1 MVKSI
6 FEIPSQVK
14 NNPSNY
20 RNWSASSLNEI
31 EECPKKYFLK
41 NGDYPTIWAR
51 KGFPNRIS
59 VPQIKGLV
67 IHSVVSRFVKY
78 IRDCELDLET
88 CVVNY
93 LKSNGGYMQILKDA
107 IEEELSR
114 CDENPR
120 AEAQIPSIRDA
131 LWSDLSEIRSQA
143 QYFVKQSIARYGE
156 FGSLRSKP
164 RTSSQ
169 NNCGAEINSINSE
182 FKIVDVEHK
191 VEGYLDLL
199 ITNEDNHH
207 ILDYKSSK
215 TISDQYWSQLS
226 LYAWLWNRDS
236 RNKSKGS
243 CTIEIVSGSGISESR
258 IIRELEFDEISKNV
272 LSRIERANL
281 ARESGLAEARPS
293 DTNCRFCPVKM
304 LCEPYWK
311 NNEEIL
317 VEDTWLD
324 LRIKTI
330 GNVGGNSW
338 KVQLLADGSNA
349 ILVFGDRD
357 DGSIKKDQE
366 FRILSAY
373 MKNDEESGKIIRL
386 TQNSEIFRVAVN

>member
-1 MVKSI
+1 MAKSI
-6 FEIPSQVK
+6 FEIPNQVK
-14 NNPSNY
+14 NVPSNY

-31 EECPKKYFLK
+31 EECPKRYFLK
-41 NGDYPTIWAR
+41 NSDYPTIWAR

-59 VPQIKGLV
+59 VPQIKGVV
-67 IHSVVSRFVKY
+67 IHTVVSRFVKC
-78 IRDCELDLET
+78 IRDCELDPET
-88 CVVNY
+88 CVVDY
-93 LKSNGGYMQILKDA
+93 LKSNGGYMNILKDA
-107 IEEELSR
+107 IEEELSK
-114 CDENPR
+114 CAENPR

-131 LWSDLSEIRSQA
+131 LWSDLSEIRSQV

-156 FGSLRSKP
+156 FGPSRSKS
-164 RTSSQ
+164 RASGHASQ
-169 NNCGAEINSINSE
+169 GLEINSINSE

-199 ITNEDNHH
+199 ITNEANHH

-236 RNKSKGS
+236 RNKAKGD

-258 IIRELEFDEISKNV
+258 TIRELEFDEISKNV
-272 LSRIERANL
+272 LSRIENANL
-281 ARESGLAEARPS
+281 VRESVLAEARPS

-304 LCEPYWK
+304 LCDPYWK
-311 NNEEIL
+311 VNEETL
-317 VEDTWLD
+317 GEATWLD
-324 LRIKTI
+324 LRIMTI

-338 KVQLLADGSNA
+338 KVQVLADGSNA

-366 FRILSAY
+366 LRILSAY
-373 MKNDEESGKIIRL
+373 MTNDEESGQIIRL
-386 TQNSEIFRVAVN
+386 TKNSEIFRVAAN